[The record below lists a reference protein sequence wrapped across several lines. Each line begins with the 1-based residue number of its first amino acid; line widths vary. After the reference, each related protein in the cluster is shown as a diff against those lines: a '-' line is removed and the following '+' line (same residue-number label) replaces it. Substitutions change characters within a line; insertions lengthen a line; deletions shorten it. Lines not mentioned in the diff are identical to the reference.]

1 MEIRITK
8 PIERQTLEDV
18 FVTALEGGS
27 NYWYWLP
34 ESEVLKVRKAIPK
47 KDERILSV
55 AIFKAVYDHG
65 IEININDL
73 ENQDELLGVIS
84 MHTIQQ
90 RLQGLSDSADSWA
103 LDEWIK
109 GEGDAES
116 ADVIFQHIVLKE
128 VIFG

>member
-34 ESEVLKVRKAIPK
+34 ESEVLKVRKAVPK
-47 KDERILSV
+47 SEERILSIAV
-55 AIFKAVYDHG
+55 FKAVYDHG

-109 GEGDAES
+109 GEGDANS
-116 ADVIFQHIVLKE
+116 ADVVFQHIVLKE